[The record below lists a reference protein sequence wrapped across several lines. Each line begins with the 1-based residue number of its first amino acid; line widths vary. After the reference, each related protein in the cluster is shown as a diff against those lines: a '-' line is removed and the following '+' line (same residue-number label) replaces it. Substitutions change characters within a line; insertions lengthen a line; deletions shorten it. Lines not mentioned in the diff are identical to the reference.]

1 MSRGHADVRCDYII
15 CGVLLISIASEFSES
30 CRTVVT
36 GELLD
41 VGRKRGVSMNSSS
54 TDQLTSRPAH
64 AAKSAQSPDAGGEA
78 ESSLAAAAEYWGG
91 RILWTL
97 VILTSLWD
105 IAVTFDTPSVL
116 VARLF

>member
-64 AAKSAQSPDAGGEA
+64 A